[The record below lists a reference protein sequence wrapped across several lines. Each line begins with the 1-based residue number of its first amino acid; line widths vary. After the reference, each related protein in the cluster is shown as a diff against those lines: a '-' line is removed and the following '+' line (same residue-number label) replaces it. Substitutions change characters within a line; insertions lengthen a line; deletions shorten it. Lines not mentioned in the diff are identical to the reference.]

1 MAKARVA
8 PTSDLS
14 LPRLELMAA
23 LIGTRLSKFVINALS
38 GKINITQRYLWSDS
52 QIALYWINSV
62 KKLPIFV
69 SNRVREING
78 FRHIYKYCPSADNPA
93 DLLTRGITSDQLA
106 NSTLWWN
113 GPTWLKENGDW
124 PICEL
129 FDSAVHHIATTD
141 DFMIEPHTQI
151 DAEVANKMQHVEDL
165 SRRSTENI
173 GSSNTEIDPAID
185 VGIQYAVDITRFS
198 SLDKLF
204 RVTSY
209 VFRFK
214 SRLQRKRDTPSGA
227 VSPDEIRHAEQ
238 IWIKDVQSEIYT
250 DTIHS
255 MRMNVK
261 RFGPLVQQ
269 LNLFLDNEGTL
280 RCGSRVH
287 NAALDYVTKFP
298 ALLPPH
304 HEFTKLVVLKAHE
317 RVFHGGVQ
325 STVTQIRQQY
335 WIPKIR
341 RIVSK
346 ILHNCVTCLK
356 VEGKPYTNP
365 VQAPLPAYRVN
376 ITPPFSVTG
385 VDFTGAL
392 LTKAYVCLFTCA
404 VTRAIHLEL
413 VPDLTTKTFLLAF
426 RRFAARRSLPSRM
439 LSDNASTYISGA
451 EEIRSLLDT
460 PDVRD
465 YLSSQRV
472 KWTFIPKRAPCADD
486 DVSLTP
492 NHLLHGRSLTSLPYI
507 TVSDEEIED
516 PTFGNHNDV
525 NRRYAHLSNLQQ
537 QFWKR
542 WSTEYLTALR
552 ERHSGSGNKHNV
564 IKVGDVVLIHSDIDR
579 RMKWQLGTVK
589 RLVYGRDKLVRS
601 AEIST
606 ARGHTNRP
614 IHKLYPLEV
623 ASQELS
629 SSEDKDVNEREDIH
643 RQEISAE
650 KTNDPPESGRPS
662 RDAAIAARMR
672 ISELS

>member
-1 MAKARVA
+1 
-8 PTSDLS
+8 
-14 LPRLELMAA
+14 
-23 LIGTRLSKFVINALS
+23 
-38 GKINITQRYLWSDS
+38 
-52 QIALYWINSV
+52 
-62 KKLPIFV
+62 
-69 SNRVREING
+69 
-78 FRHIYKYCPSADNPA
+78 
-93 DLLTRGITSDQLA
+93 
-106 NSTLWWN
+106 
-113 GPTWLKENGDW
+113 
-124 PICEL
+124 
-129 FDSAVHHIATTD
+129 
-141 DFMIEPHTQI
+141 
-151 DAEVANKMQHVEDL
+151 
-165 SRRSTENI
+165 
-173 GSSNTEIDPAID
+173 
-185 VGIQYAVDITRFS
+185 
-198 SLDKLF
+198 
-204 RVTSY
+204 
-209 VFRFK
+209 
-214 SRLQRKRDTPSGA
+214 
-227 VSPDEIRHAEQ
+227 
-238 IWIKDVQSEIYT
+238 
-250 DTIHS
+250 
-255 MRMNVK
+255 
-261 RFGPLVQQ
+261 
-269 LNLFLDNEGTL
+269 
-280 RCGSRVH
+280 
-287 NAALDYVTKFP
+287 
-298 ALLPPH
+298 
-304 HEFTKLVVLKAHE
+304 
-317 RVFHGGVQ
+317 
-325 STVTQIRQQY
+325 
-335 WIPKIR
+335 
-341 RIVSK
+341 
-346 ILHNCVTCLK
+346 
-356 VEGKPYTNP
+356 
-365 VQAPLPAYRVN
+365 
-376 ITPPFSVTG
+376 
-385 VDFTGAL
+385 
-392 LTKAYVCLFTCA
+392 
-404 VTRAIHLEL
+404 
-413 VPDLTTKTFLLAF
+413 
-426 RRFAARRSLPSRM
+426 M

-472 KWTFIPKRAPCADD
+472 KWTFIPKRAPWFGGFWERLISLTKNAIKKVLGRSFITYDELATVVTEIETVLNDRPLTFVSSSADD